1 MIWVSLE
8 NGRNFDL
15 SGAQSLDTK
24 DRGEDARV
32 PLIRRRISSVVRAL
46 DVFADPWTYL
56 ILREAFFG
64 VRRFDELKR
73 NLQISRTSLVERLN
87 HLVVEG
93 ILKRRKYQDRPE
105 RFEYRLTA
113 AGRDF
118 YPAILGLM
126 SWGDRWCKTHNGPP
140 LTLTH
145 RCCNKRLEPIVV
157 CSHCHKPLVAFEVVV
172 SDGPGAGLEDLPK
185 VRETRRRGGDEGYIR
200 GRPCSV
206 ARTLQKIGDRWS
218 FRILRE
224 SFLGVRRFEELL
236 ANTGAARNILTARL
250 NALVEHGILKR
261 KPYSTHS
268 LRNEY
273 VLTDSGLDL
282 YPSLLLFMAWGDRWR
297 RAANGPPLIL
307 RHAEPHSTKCQ
318 KPIKP
323 LLICRSC
330 HGPVDWRDV
339 KFKMN
344 YQI

>member
-1 MIWVSLE
+1 M
-8 NGRNFDL
+8 
-15 SGAQSLDTK
+15 SGAPSF
-24 DRGEDARV
+24 DARDRDGEARPRA
-32 PLIRRRISSVVRAL
+32 PLTRRRISSVVRAL

-64 VRRFDELKR
+64 VRRFDELQR
-73 NLQISRTSLVERLN
+73 NLQISRNSLADRLS
-87 HLVVEG
+87 HLVFEG
-93 ILKRRKYQDRPE
+93 ILERRKYQDRPE

-118 YPAILGLM
+118 YPPILTLM
-126 SWGDRWCKTHNGPP
+126 SWGDRWCKTHDGPP

-145 RCCNKRLEPIVV
+145 TRCKKRLKPIVV
-157 CSHCHKPLVAFEVVV
+157 CAHCRKPLTAFEVAV
-172 SDGPGAGLEDLPK
+172 SDGPGAGLEELPK
-185 VRETRRRGGDEGYIR
+185 VRETRRRGGDQSYIR

-206 ARTLQKIGDRWS
+206 AQTLQKIGDRWS

-250 NALVEHGILKR
+250 NALVEHGIIKR
-261 KPYSTHS
+261 KQYSTHPP
-268 LRNEY
+268 RNEY

-297 RAANGPPLIL
+297 PAANGPPLIL
-307 RHAEPHSTKCQ
+307 RHAKPDAAKCQ
-318 KPIKP
+318 KPITP
-323 LLICRSC
+323 LLVCGSC
-330 HGPVDWRDV
+330 DVTIDPGDV
-339 KFKMN
+339 KFRMN